1 MSVGVMQMVDSLLVG
16 GAERMGVTLSNLLP
30 RNRFRP
36 FLCTTRTDG
45 PLGQFLSGDVPRLNL
60 NREGPVDPAALQRT
74 VKFVRD
80 NDIRIIHA
88 HASSL
93 FFARLVAMFAP
104 HPKVVWHDHYGRCE
118 LNDRPAW
125 LYRLATARI
134 GAVITVNE
142 MLADWARQSLAV
154 PDRRVWF
161 IRNAVEVPAEVKPA
175 AGLPGIPGKRIVC
188 VANIRPQKDHPTLF
202 RAMVEVIRKDAAA
215 HLILVGDYPD
225 AAYKDSVMAQLGPL
239 GLTDHVTYLG
249 RRTDIA
255 EIVKACDMAV
265 LSSISEGLPL
275 VLLEY
280 GSLRRPAI
288 CTAVGQC
295 PEVLDNGAAGILV
308 PPSAPEKLAEEMLGL
323 LASPERR
330 SRLGDALFNRVQSEY
345 GATAIVDQLVKV
357 YDTLLEDGQGG

>member
-1 MSVGVMQMVDSLLVG
+1 MSVGVLQMVDSLLVG

-30 RNRFRP
+30 RDRYRP
-36 FLCTTRTDG
+36 YLCTTRTDG
-45 PLGQFLSGDVPRLNL
+45 PLGQFLSSDVPRLDL

-80 NDIRIIHA
+80 HDIRIIHA

-93 FFARLVAMFAP
+93 FFARLVAMFP
-104 HPKVVWHDHYGRCE
+104 PFPKVVWHDHYGRCE

-142 MLADWARQSLAV
+142 MLAQWARQSLAV
-154 PDRRVWF
+154 PDGRVWF
-161 IRNAVEVPAEVKPA
+161 IRNAVEVPAEVQPA
-175 AGLPGIPGKRIVC
+175 TGLPGVAGKRILC

-202 RAMVEVIRKDAAA
+202 RAMVEVIRKDAEA

-225 AAYKDSVMAQLGPL
+225 AAYKDSVMNQIGEL
-239 GLTDHVTYLG
+239 GLQDHVTYLG

-255 EIVKACDMAV
+255 QIIKACDVAV

-280 GSLRRPAI
+280 GSLRLPAV

-295 PEVLDNGAAGILV
+295 AEVLDEGRAGILV
-308 PPSAPEKLAEEMLGL
+308 PPSSPEALAKELVGL
-323 LASPERR
+323 LGSPAKRKQ
-330 SRLGDALFNRVQSEY
+330 LGDLLYDRVESFY
-345 GATAIVDQLVKV
+345 GATAIIDQLVKV
-357 YDTLLEDGQGG
+357 YDTLLPKGGES